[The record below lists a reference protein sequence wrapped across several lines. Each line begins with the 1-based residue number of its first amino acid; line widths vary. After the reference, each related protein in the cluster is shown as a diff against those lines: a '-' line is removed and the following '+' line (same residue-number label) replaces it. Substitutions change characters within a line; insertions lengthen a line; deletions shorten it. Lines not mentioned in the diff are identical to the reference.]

1 MPHPMTDLIVIIPG
15 IMGSTLV
22 DRQGRE
28 LWGVS
33 PGTLLRAITRL
44 GRAFE
49 AVRLP
54 DGIEDEHPG
63 DGVTAPALIPIPR
76 VVDKLLGADSYDGLI
91 RFLKREFDVREA
103 SAGAAG
109 NLIRFP
115 YDWRLSN
122 RFNGKRIETEL
133 MPALE
138 EWRKASGNPDAR
150 FTFICHSM
158 GGLVARWFLEAL
170 GGREH
175 TRRLITIGTP
185 HRGSVNALVSLS
197 RGLNPGFGPL
207 RVNLIEIIRSLPS
220 IHQLLPTWKCVET
233 PNGYAR
239 IDEID
244 IPDMDGAMVSNASQ
258 FHAKVLDAAK
268 AGPPSHYRKLALKGI
283 EQPTLQSA
291 RLGPNG
297 VEGIESY
304 DGKNFKGDG
313 TVPRLSSHPPELESD
328 DVAGPFGQLHTTLH
342 SDANLHR
349 QLRAILTAD
358 QMEVYAS
365 AENLFGVD
373 LPDVVP
379 HGSPLVVT
387 ATSATG
393 GHQPAAVCR
402 DQRRIRCKGGK
413 QTLAQHRQRS
423 LRRPVRRPPTGPRHR
438 HGEER
443 DAWAPARPRDRYD
456 HCLG

>member
-1 MPHPMTDLIVIIPG
+1 
-15 IMGSTLV
+15 
-22 DRQGRE
+22 
-28 LWGVS
+28 
-33 PGTLLRAITRL
+33 
-44 GRAFE
+44 
-49 AVRLP
+49 
-54 DGIEDEHPG
+54 
-63 DGVTAPALIPIPR
+63 
-76 VVDKLLGADSYDGLI
+76 
-91 RFLKREFDVREA
+91 
-103 SAGAAG
+103 
-109 NLIRFP
+109 
-115 YDWRLSN
+115 
-122 RFNGKRIETEL
+122 
-133 MPALE
+133 
-138 EWRKASGNPDAR
+138 
-150 FTFICHSM
+150 
-158 GGLVARWFLEAL
+158 
-170 GGREH
+170 
-175 TRRLITIGTP
+175 
-185 HRGSVNALVSLS
+185 VNALVSLS

-220 IHQLLPTWKCVET
+220 VHQLLPTWKCVET

-258 FHAKVLDAAK
+258 FHAKILDAAK

-313 TVPRLSSHPPELESD
+313 TVPRLSSHPPEFESD

-393 GHQPAAVCR
+393 DTSLPLRAEINDESGAKVASKLLRNIGKGRYEGRFDALPPGLATVTVKSATPGRPLDPVIGMTIVWDDQAAL
-402 DQRRIRCKGGK
+402 I
-413 QTLAQHRQRS
+413 
-423 LRRPVRRPPTGPRHR
+423 
-438 HGEER
+438 E
-443 DAWAPARPRDRYD
+443 
-456 HCLG
+456 